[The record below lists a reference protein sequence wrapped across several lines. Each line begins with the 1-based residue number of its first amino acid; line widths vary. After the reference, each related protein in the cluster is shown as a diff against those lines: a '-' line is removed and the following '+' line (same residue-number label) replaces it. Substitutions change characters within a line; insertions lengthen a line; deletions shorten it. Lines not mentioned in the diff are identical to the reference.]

1 MLITF
6 VSPENAGS
14 SPRNSARSQ
23 VAMATG
29 GNRLKLGRVLA
40 LPGWSCL
47 AGHTLKGRDLSTCW
61 VLIRGRSSPSCEGEA
76 GPHTAP
82 STLCPP
88 VPPTGRWA
96 AALPAEHA
104 AAALIV
110 SRSVT
115 SGLSPPAQ
123 LLLVCSLCVSVDEPE
138 PGGQQWPWP
147 WPLVAPHGAVSS
159 GQCCQLKGRDRQDM
173 LHVRCCRDIHRESL
187 QNPGSNHNLETS
199 TANNS
204 HTGQKWKGHF
214 MPWELLSHQVSRGAV
229 PGDMG
234 CSGMWCPCCPLV

>member
-1 MLITF
+1 MGTCESWGGYKVAHNPTAHGQLPSRGATGPSPKCDQGPADREGIRKTVLITF

-82 STLCPP
+82 STLCLP

-96 AALPAEHA
+96 AALPAKHA

-115 SGLSPPAQ
+115 PGLSPPAQ
-123 LLLVCSLCVSVDEPE
+123 LLLLCSLCVSVDEPE

-147 WPLVAPHGAVSS
+147 
-159 GQCCQLKGRDRQDM
+159 
-173 LHVRCCRDIHRESL
+173 
-187 QNPGSNHNLETS
+187 
-199 TANNS
+199 
-204 HTGQKWKGHF
+204 
-214 MPWELLSHQVSRGAV
+214 
-229 PGDMG
+229 
-234 CSGMWCPCCPLV
+234 

>member
-1 MLITF
+1 MAHNPTAHGQLPSRGATGPSPKCDQGPADRVGIRKTVLITF
-6 VSPENAGS
+6 VSAENAGS

-47 AGHTLKGRDLSTCW
+47 AGRKLKGHDLSTCW

-88 VPPTGRWA
+88 VPPAGRRA

-115 SGLSPPAQ
+115 PGLSPPAQ
-123 LLLVCSLCVSVDEPE
+123 VLLLLCSLCVSVDEPE

-147 WPLVAPHGAVSS
+147 
-159 GQCCQLKGRDRQDM
+159 
-173 LHVRCCRDIHRESL
+173 
-187 QNPGSNHNLETS
+187 
-199 TANNS
+199 
-204 HTGQKWKGHF
+204 
-214 MPWELLSHQVSRGAV
+214 
-229 PGDMG
+229 
-234 CSGMWCPCCPLV
+234 